1 MQIRIN
7 KQNLWDQK
15 GIVASQNNRPQLND
29 ILNERRNILARNGHH
44 LIPRTEKFNIKHD
57 YGNAVLVSNT
67 STFTNLMIDNKHD
80 KPTLENVYRTK
91 SGSIV
96 KKPKQYID
104 EM

>member
-1 MQIRIN
+1 MRIGIS

-15 GIVASQNNRPQLND
+15 GIVVSQNNCPQLYD
-29 ILNERRNILARNGHH
+29 ILNERRNILARNGRH

-57 YGNAVLVSNT
+57 YSNAVLVSNT
-67 STFTNLMIDNKHD
+67 STLTNLMIDNKHD
-80 KPTLENVYRTK
+80 KPMLENVYRRK
-91 SGSIV
+91 SGRIV